1 MIRYFLLLFLVTF
14 NISLFSQ
21 DMLKPQLDRLYSD
34 FIKSRT
40 LVGKA
45 NTSLVN
51 QHIKCNFALINSVRL
66 HFKNFTLQQQQTLK
80 QLLTRPTMQTSLV
93 SPSGYY
99 RIHYDTT
106 GINRPNYGND
116 TLFYTHLNEVAAA
129 ADSAYNFE
137 INYLGYPVPPPDNGV
152 GGDDKY
158 DIYLEYLG
166 DVYGDTQFDFV
177 SGEKGPTY
185 TEVNSDFTGFPT
197 TGLDAVRVTI
207 AHEFHHAIQI
217 GDYIY
222 RDEDVWFHEMTS
234 VSMEHFVYGSIHDYY
249 YYMSHY
255 FDNPNRSIAENDVS
269 SGDGYDVAIWNIY
282 MQKKFDFDIIKRQWE
297 LMPIYRAVTCFN
309 QSLVERNAF
318 FSQVLNE
325 FGVWAFYTDVR
336 KKFAP
341 PGKFFPEGDNYPLLN
356 ITTIQVSP
364 NTTVNGSGF
373 PISNSYM
380 NMIIQAGGETD
391 SLIPIISNADYLT
404 AVNSTDSAAS
414 FQYQV
419 STSSFTGSTNISG
432 KYYVKLNSQIPQL
445 WVNSEILNNLLTS
458 EGAYTSSVTDFPF
471 PSPFRYYNP
480 VNIYIYIPVD
490 KNNSG
495 MVTLNVYTLGM
506 KLVYSS
512 SAIIE
517 TPFGNPVIKW
527 KPKNNNNERLSSG
540 IYIYAVNSGGI
551 VKKGKIVILNL

>member
-1 MIRYFLLLFLVTF
+1 
-14 NISLFSQ
+14 
-21 DMLKPQLDRLYSD
+21 
-34 FIKSRT
+34 
-40 LVGKA
+40 
-45 NTSLVN
+45 
-51 QHIKCNFALINSVRL
+51 
-66 HFKNFTLQQQQTLK
+66 
-80 QLLTRPTMQTSLV
+80 
-93 SPSGYY
+93 
-99 RIHYDTT
+99 
-106 GINRPNYGND
+106 
-116 TLFYTHLNEVAAA
+116 LNEVAAA

-551 VKKGKIVILNL
+551 VKKGKIVILN

>member
-1 MIRYFLLLFLVTF
+1 
-14 NISLFSQ
+14 
-21 DMLKPQLDRLYSD
+21 
-34 FIKSRT
+34 
-40 LVGKA
+40 
-45 NTSLVN
+45 
-51 QHIKCNFALINSVRL
+51 
-66 HFKNFTLQQQQTLK
+66 
-80 QLLTRPTMQTSLV
+80 MQTSLV

-137 INYLGYPVPPPDNGV
+137 INYLGYPVPPSDNGA

-166 DVYGDTQFDFV
+166 DYYGDTQFDFV
-177 SGEKGPTY
+177 SGDKGPTY

-217 GDYIY
+217 GDYIF
-222 RDEDVWFHEMTS
+222 REEDTWFHEMTS

-249 YYMSHY
+249 YYMFHY
-255 FDNPNRSIAENDVS
+255 FNNPNRSIAENDVVA
-269 SGDGYDVAIWNIY
+269 GDGYDVAIWNIY

-325 FGVWAFYTDVR
+325 FGVWVFYTNFR
-336 KKFAP
+336 KNFAP
-341 PGKFFPEGDNYPLLN
+341 PGKYFSEGGYYPLLN
-356 ITTIQVSP
+356 ITTIQVNP
-364 NTTVNGSGF
+364 NSTVNGTGF
-373 PISNSYM
+373 PISNNYLNFNFQS
-380 NMIIQAGGETD
+380 GGETD
-391 SLIPIISNADYLT
+391 SLISIITNSDYLA
-404 AVNSTDSAAS
+404 AVNNSDSAAA

-419 STSSFTGSTNISG
+419 SNNSFTGSTNISG
-432 KYYVKLNSQIPQL
+432 KYYVKLNSQQPQF
-445 WVNSEILNNLLTS
+445 WVNSEILNNFLTS
-458 EGAYTSSVTDFPF
+458 EGAYTSSITDFPF
-471 PSPFRYYNP
+471 PSPFNYNNP

-490 KNNSG
+490 KNNSSA
-495 MVTLNVYTLGM
+495 VTLNVYTVGL

-512 SAIIE
+512 SKIIE
-517 TPFGNPVIKW
+517 SPFGNPVIKW
-527 KPKNNNNERLSSG
+527 KPANNNNEKLSSG
-540 IYIYAVNSGGI
+540 IYIYAVNSGGN
-551 VKKGKIVILNL
+551 VKKGKIVIFN

>member
-1 MIRYFLLLFLVTF
+1 MFLVIF
-14 NISLFSQ
+14 SINLFSQ
-21 DMLKPQLDRLYSD
+21 DLSKQQLDKLYND

-40 LVGKA
+40 LVGNA

-66 HFKNFTLQQQQTLK
+66 HFNNFTLQQQQTLK
-80 QLLTRPTMQTSLV
+80 QLLTRPTLQTSLV

-99 RIHYDTT
+99 RIHYDTA

-116 TLFYTHLNEVAAA
+116 TLFYTHLNEVAVA

-137 INYLGYPVPPPDNGV
+137 INYLGYPVPPSDNGA

-166 DVYGDTQFDFV
+166 DVYGDTQFDFT

-222 RDEDVWFHEMTS
+222 RDTDVWFHEMTS

-341 PGKFFPEGDNYPLLN
+341 PDKFFPEGDNYPLLN
-356 ITTIQVSP
+356 IPTIQLSS
-364 NTTVNGSGF
+364 NATVNGSSF
-373 PISNSYM
+373 PISNNYM
-380 NMIIQAGGETD
+380 NLNIQAGGETD

-404 AVNSTDSAAS
+404 AVNSADSAAS

-419 STSSFTGSTNISG
+419 STSSFTSSTDISG
-432 KYYVKLNSQIPQL
+432 KYYVKLNSQIPQF
-445 WVNSEILNNLLTS
+445 WVHSEILNNLLTS

-471 PSPFRYYNP
+471 PSPFKYDNP
-480 VNIYIYIPVD
+480 VNTYIYIPVD
-490 KNNSG
+490 KKNSNKAYI
-495 MVTLNVYTLGM
+495 NVYTVGM

-512 SAIIE
+512 TAIIE

-527 KPKNNNNERLSSG
+527 KPRNNNNEKLSSG
-540 IYIYAVNSGGI
+540 IYIYAVNSGGM
-551 VKKGKIVILNL
+551 VKKGKLVIFN